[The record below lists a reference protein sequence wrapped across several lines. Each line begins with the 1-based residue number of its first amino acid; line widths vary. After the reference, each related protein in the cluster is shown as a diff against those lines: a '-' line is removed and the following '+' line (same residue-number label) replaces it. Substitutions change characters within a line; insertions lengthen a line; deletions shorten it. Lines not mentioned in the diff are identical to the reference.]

1 MAGADLHSREA
12 KRAVVTLRAPDAHNA
27 AVPTDRCGMSDAF
40 LEHLRELFSGVGSVE
55 PRPMFGGHGLYLE
68 GTIVGIVLDETLYL
82 KTDAATRPR
91 FEAAGCT
98 PCVYD
103 MKGRPLTMSYW
114 TVPAEA
120 LDSPEA
126 LRPWAELAH
135 AAALRKPAGRR
146 RR

>member
-1 MAGADLHSREA
+1 
-12 KRAVVTLRAPDAHNA
+12 
-27 AVPTDRCGMSDAF
+27 MSDAF
-40 LEHLRELFSGVGSVE
+40 LDHLRELFAEVGAIDL
-55 PRPMFGGHGLYLE
+55 RPMFGGHGLYLR

-82 KTDAATRPR
+82 KTDADTRPR
-91 FEAAGCT
+91 FEAAGCA

-120 LDSPEA
+120 LDSPQS

-135 AAALRKPAGRR
+135 AAALRKTGTRR